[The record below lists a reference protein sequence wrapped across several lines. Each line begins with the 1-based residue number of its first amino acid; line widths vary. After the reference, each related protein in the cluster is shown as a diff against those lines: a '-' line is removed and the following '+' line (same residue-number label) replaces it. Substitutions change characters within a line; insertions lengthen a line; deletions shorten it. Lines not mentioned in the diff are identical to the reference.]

1 MPVLLVIAVTTALSL
16 AAAQELPWLGLPAAA
31 EDFFVT
37 LAAAPSVSM
46 TLRRGRGRPRKFAA
60 PSRAITLTLPD
71 AVLSTLAEINGDPS
85 RAIVQLVKQRAPRAV
100 KVPLAELAVF
110 GRRAVIVI
118 KPTASLE
125 QRTGIELVPLPDG
138 RALLSF
144 DQSKSIADFELR
156 LYDALETPDLAP
168 EDRKIFQAIGDI
180 LKDARRA
187 HDVSLFHRSIIV
199 LESTNGTAKASNGGA
214 TRFGRRKA
222 RK

>member
-16 AAAQELPWLGLPAAA
+16 AAAQELPWLELPAAT

-46 TLRRGRGRPRKFAA
+46 ALRRGRGRPRKFAA